1 MKKYGKRG
9 IGMLLASM
17 LLVLQMACGMTGD
30 QNSVQPEEVEV
41 VSLEAQVIAIKG
53 AEVVEAQVVEA
64 EVVEAQVA
72 EVQVSEV
79 ADMES
84 GSADPEEND
93 REKSA
98 QEQATAAQERYVELP
113 QQGNYYYDLENVVL
127 YLYLYEELPDNYITK
142 TEAKELGWEGGSVE
156 KYKEGAAIGGDTFGN
171 REGLLPEEDGRTYTE
186 CDLDTDGENSRGAKR
201 LVFSNDGLYFY
212 TEDHYETFD
221 EVIVTEG
228 YEVIW

>member
-53 AEVVEAQVVEA
+53 AEVVEAEVVEA
-64 EVVEAQVA
+64 EVVEA
-72 EVQVSEV
+72 EVVE
-79 ADMES
+79 
-84 GSADPEEND
+84 
-93 REKSA
+93 
-98 QEQATAAQERYVELP
+98 AQERYVELP

-186 CDLDTDGENSRGAKR
+186 CDLDTDGEDSRGAKR